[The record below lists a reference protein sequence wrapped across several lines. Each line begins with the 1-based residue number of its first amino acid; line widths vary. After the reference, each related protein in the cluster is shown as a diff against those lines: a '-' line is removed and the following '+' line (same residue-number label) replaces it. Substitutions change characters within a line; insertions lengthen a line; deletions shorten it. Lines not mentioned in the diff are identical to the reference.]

1 MAEDPHQ
8 KEIRPWRRI
17 GSDTWKRADQGEEED
32 VSGQLRP
39 CPAHPPPGL
48 AQSTRRGG
56 VVDPGRAS
64 QPGRGLGPGIPDG
77 DLEGSPAP
85 SFLPSPR
92 PPKKTCAG
100 GNGGKRRKVPA
111 PRGGG
116 RAVILILL
124 RPESRGR
131 GGLGGG
137 RRRRGGPG
145 RRLPGRAA
153 RAAPRLRPYKGCKS
167 AQPFGMWRGPGGG
180 AATRALLLGFWRGRG
195 RVKGRRDAGGGG
207 RSVEP
212 GLQG

>member
-1 MAEDPHQ
+1 MGQIPGKGLIKGRRKTSAASSDPAPPTRRPGWPRARGEAVWWTPGAPPSQGGDLARESRTVTSREAPPLPSSPPPAPQ
-8 KEIRPWRRI
+8 KNLRGREWREAAK
-17 GSDTWKRADQGEEED
+17 SA
-32 VSGQLRP
+32 
-39 CPAHPPPGL
+39 CPAG
-48 AQSTRRGG
+48 RR
-56 VVDPGRAS
+56 
-64 QPGRGLGPGIPDG
+64 
-77 DLEGSPAP
+77 
-85 SFLPSPR
+85 
-92 PPKKTCAG
+92 
-100 GNGGKRRKVPA
+100 
-111 PRGGG
+111 G

-124 RPESRGR
+124 PPESRGR

-137 RRRRGGPG
+137 RRRRRGGPG

-180 AATRALLLGFWRGRG
+180 AATRALLLGFRRGRG